1 MEIDKRNGNVKYND
15 ENHVYWDDDGKYIS
29 VTTLIDQFS
38 QPFDK
43 DFWSAYKAL
52 EKILTKDQF
61 KMEKKNLLDTR
72 KIDLKYL
79 MDMYEFSENDFNGAQ
94 QDILDDW
101 QKQNIESCERGTKI
115 HAELEHSF
123 TKKKETDLKKFGLGG
138 KFLVNTNETLG
149 KNNLELL
156 DIEKGVFPEYLIYR
170 NSNDGKFK
178 LAGQID
184 LLIKDGDDI
193 YIYDYKGLPLDT
205 LIPTRDGW
213 TTIKNIKEGD
223 KIFDKDGNITRVIH
237 KSDIHYNPCYKIT
250 FDNGEEIIADHE
262 HRWLISFR
270 RPDKSYENKVM
281 TTEEIAKWLIEKPRT
296 SYNIPKILNAKPLNL
311 PEKNLPIDPYVLG
324 CWLGDGSK
332 SCGVLTNVNPK
343 IWEEIENRGYTI
355 GDNLSD
361 EHRAEMRTIYNI
373 RGKLNDLRLLNNKFI
388 PDLYMRASFQQRLDL
403 LRGLM
408 DTNGYYHE
416 SRKRFVMGTTQ
427 EWQARDLLKLVST
440 LGIKATI
447 FEVDKKCN
455 GKVFKGWDVYF
466 STNGLNPF
474 LVRNQDI
481 EFPKK
486 DKNSFRNIISVE
498 RVDTVATQCLEV
510 DSPSHTFLFG
520 ESMIVTHNTNKKLE
534 DKSFFDSRTRKNQ
547 MMKYPLNNL
556 MDCNK
561 IHYTLQLSTYAWM
574 LQMLNPKFNIKK
586 LTLIHYDHDG
596 NISEH
601 IVDYLKDDIIR
612 MCKWYKRQK
621 LLKEKAD
628 SRKPIEF

>member
-15 ENHVYWDDDGKYIS
+15 ANHVYWDDNGRYIS
-29 VTTLIDQFS
+29 VTTLINQLS

-61 KMEKKNLLDTR
+61 KIEKKNLLETR

-79 MDMYEFSENDFNGAQ
+79 MDMYEFSENDFNKAQ

-101 QKQNIESCERGTKI
+101 QKKNIESCERGTKI

-149 KNNLELL
+149 NNNLELL

-170 NSNDGKFK
+170 TSSDGKFK

-184 LLIKDGDDI
+184 LLIKDGNDI

-213 TTIKNIKEGD
+213 TTIKDIKEGD
-223 KIFDKDGNITRVIH
+223 KIFDKDGNITKVIH
-237 KSDIHYNPCYKIT
+237 KSEVHYNPCYKIT
-250 FDNGEEIIADHE
+250 FNNGEEIIADHE

-281 TTEEIAKWLIEKPRT
+281 TTEEIAKWLIDKPRT

-311 PEKNLPIDPYVLG
+311 PEKDLPIDPYVLG

-332 SCGVLTNVNPK
+332 SCGVLTNVNSK
-343 IWEEIENRGYTI
+343 IWEEIENRGYII
-355 GDNLSD
+355 GDNLAD
-361 EHRAEMRTIYNI
+361 EHHAEMRTIYNI
-373 RGKLNDLRLLNNKFI
+373 RGKLNDLGLLNNKFI

-408 DTNGYYHE
+408 DTDGYYHE

-427 EWQARDLLKLVST
+427 EWQAKDLLKLVST

-455 GKVFKGWDVYF
+455 GKVFKGWDVCF

-498 RVDTVATQCLEV
+498 KVDTVATQCLEV

-520 ESMIVTHNTNKKLE
+520 ESMIVTHNTNAKLE
-534 DKSFFDSRTRKNQ
+534 DKSFFDSKTRKNQ

-561 IHYTLQLSTYAWM
+561 VHYTLQLSTYAWM
-574 LQMLNPKFNIKK
+574 LQMLDPKFNIKK
-586 LTLIHYDHDG
+586 LTLIHYDHEG
-596 NISEH
+596 NVTEH
-601 IVDYLKDDIIR
+601 VVDYLKDDVIR
-612 MCKWYKRQK
+612 MCKWHKKQT